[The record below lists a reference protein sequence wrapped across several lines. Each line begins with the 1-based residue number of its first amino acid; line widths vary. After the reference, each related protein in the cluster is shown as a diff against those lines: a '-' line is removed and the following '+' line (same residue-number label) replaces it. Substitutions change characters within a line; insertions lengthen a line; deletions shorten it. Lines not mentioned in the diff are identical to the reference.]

1 MCSGIICTISNQVR
15 LLCRWKAGHIRHSVV
30 FRLVNMGYCPHSH
43 ALKQQNTLWIILYIN
58 ILSSNFLQLPFSHIT
73 ICFLQP
79 NTMLSKSLVT
89 CLIMCVNEIRNHM
102 YTIAFRPCKTM
113 SNFLHLTSFFLKNVH
128 LLVVLKLFWLAHLFA
143 SKNNETV
150 QYVLFWFQLK
160 SLKRL

>member
-1 MCSGIICTISNQVR
+1 VR
-15 LLCRWKAGHIRHSVV
+15 LLSRWKAGHIRNSVV
-30 FRLVNMGYCPHSH
+30 FRLVNKSYCPHSH

-89 CLIMCVNEIRNHM
+89 CLIMCVNEIPNHM
-102 YTIAFRPCKTM
+102 YTITFWPCKTM
-113 SNFLHLTSFFLKNVH
+113 SDFLHLTSFFPFVGCFEAFLSRSFIWFKSSF
-128 LLVVLKLFWLAHLFA
+128 KIT
-143 SKNNETV
+143 KQI

-160 SLKRL
+160 SLKKL